1 MKWGEAALILSGALV
16 GWYATR
22 RARIDMGTPKKGP
35 SSDYLAGLNFL
46 VNEQPDRAVEAFLR
60 AVAVEPIGATFAKAQ
75 PAPDLVKLPDN
86 SSGGDRAESSR
97 PTPATAKSKS
107 R

>member
-60 AVAVEPIGATFAKAQ
+60 AVAVEPERVSVEMVRFEA
-75 PAPDLVKLPDN
+75 
-86 SSGGDRAESSR
+86 
-97 PTPATAKSKS
+97 
-107 R
+107 